1 MRQFLSYGAFA
12 LVLATASVAAT
23 EPVSRV
29 EISPPLAGIAGQ
41 PGAFGAQVR
50 VLPGGN
56 VVVVDPE
63 FSAGDGVPLA
73 AAGLVA
79 LFRPDG
85 SLVSAMVG
93 DHAGDRLGEGGIT
106 VLASGDFVVGSPYWN
121 ANRGAV
127 TFGDADAGLPATIS
141 AANSLVAAEPES
153 YVGYVGMVAALS
165 NGHYVAASPAWG
177 DGVSPFLGAVTW
189 CDGDGSTVGLVSS
202 QNSLVGTRAED
213 SVGTSLLALPNGD
226 YVVGSPFRDDGD
238 IVDAGAVNRCP
249 GTGGC
254 IGSVAANAALT
265 GAHAS
270 DEVGTWLV
278 ALANGNYVVLS
289 PRWHD
294 ANLDEVGA
302 VTWRDANAGT
312 AVASAGNSLVGGVAG
327 DLVEA
332 TIVPL
337 PNGHYVVAAPLWD
350 NGAATDAGAI
360 AWASGSAPA
369 SGAITTAN
377 ALVGTRAGDG
387 YSAWALPLANGHYVA
402 SFPSWDDGAVEDTGA
417 VAWADGTRG
426 ATGAMSRDIALVGAS
441 AGDYTGF
448 DVVALTNGHY
458 VVATWFW
465 DGDAGTG
472 PLVDAGAATWRDG
485 SGPAPGVVSAA
496 NSLVGSTSDDLAGSV
511 RALPDG
517 NYVAM
522 TPAWDDGATVDA
534 GAATWCAGNG
544 GCTGGITR
552 ANSLIGTQSGDRVGN
567 FVLPLSN
574 GRYAV
579 LSPDWNAG
587 RGAVTWRSGAAA
599 GSGEVTAANS
609 LHGVSP
615 GDAIGTD
622 YAVLDDSHYLAGGY
636 NWDGPQPDAGAWTLA
651 RSDGS
656 TLGPV
661 TADRPDTVTGG
672 QQDSG
677 SAVAWSHDAGTLA
690 IGDMRAAVVTLLHD
704 DRLFAGGFD

>member
-1 MRQFLSYGAFA
+1 MRHSLACCA
-12 LVLATASVAAT
+12 LALMLATASAT
-23 EPVSRV
+23 ATASDPFARV
-29 EISPPLAGIAGQ
+29 QIAPPLAGVEGQ

-63 FSAGDGVPLA
+63 FTAAGATPLP

-121 ANRGAV
+121 GNRGAV

-141 AANSLVAAEPES
+141 ADNSLVAAEPES
-153 YVGYVGMVAALS
+153 YVGYVGMVSALS
-165 NGHYVAASPAWG
+165 NGHYVAASPAWS
-177 DGVSPFLGAVTW
+177 DGVSPYLGAVTW
-189 CDGDGSTVGLVSS
+189 CDGDGSTVGLVSA
-202 QNSLVGTRAED
+202 QNSLVGAVAED

-226 YVVGSPFRDDGD
+226 YVVGSPLRDDGA

-249 GTGGC
+249 GSGGC
-254 IGSVAANAALT
+254 IGSVAANAPLT

-294 ANLDEVGA
+294 GNLDEVGA
-302 VTWRDANAGT
+302 LTWREANAGPA
-312 AVASAGNSLVGGVAG
+312 AVSAGNSLVGGVAG

-332 TIVPL
+332 SVVPL
-337 PNGHYVVAAPLWD
+337 PSGHYVVAAPLWD
-350 NGAATDAGAI
+350 NGAASDAGAI
-360 AWASGSAPA
+360 VWASGSAPA
-369 SGAITTAN
+369 SGAITPAN
-377 ALVGTRAGDG
+377 ALVGTHAGDG
-387 YSAWALPLANGHYVA
+387 YSALAVPLANGHYVA
-402 SFPSWDDGAVEDTGA
+402 SFPSWDDGAAPDTGA

-426 ATGAMSRDIALVGAS
+426 TTGAMSRDIARVGAS
-441 AGDYTGF
+441 AGAYTGIAI
-448 DVVALTNGHY
+448 VALANGHY
-458 VVATWFW
+458 VVSTWFW
-465 DGDAGTG
+465 DGDAGAG
-472 PLVDAGAATWRDG
+472 PRVDAGAATWRDG

-496 NSLVGSTSDDLAGSV
+496 NSLVGSSSDDLAGSV

-522 TPAWDDGATVDA
+522 TPAWDDGATMDA

-544 GCTGGITR
+544 GCSGGITR
-552 ANSLIGTQSGDRVGN
+552 ANSLVGTQPGDRVGH

-579 LSPDWNAG
+579 LSPGWNEA
-587 RGAVTWRSGAAA
+587 RGAVTWRSGA

-622 YAVLDDSHYLAGGY
+622 YAVLDESHYLAGGY
-636 NWDGPQPDAGAWTLA
+636 NWDGTQPDAGAWTLA

-656 TLGPV
+656 TRGPV
-661 TADRPDTVTGG
+661 TADRPDTVTGRE
-672 QQDSG
+672 QDSG
-677 SAVAWSHDAGTLA
+677 SAVAWSYDAGTFA
-690 IGDMRAAVVTLLHD
+690 IGDMRASVVTLLHD
-704 DRLFAGGFD
+704 DRVFAGGFD